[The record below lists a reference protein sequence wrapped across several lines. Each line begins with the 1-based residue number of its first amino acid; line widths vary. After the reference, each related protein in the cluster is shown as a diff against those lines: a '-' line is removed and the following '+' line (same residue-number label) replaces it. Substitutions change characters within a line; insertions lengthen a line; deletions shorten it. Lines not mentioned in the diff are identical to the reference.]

1 VKYFSHLNTAVSIIK
16 LYRWEQ
22 PFHHFIKEFFRQNKK
37 YGSSDRK
44 NITQLCY
51 CYFRL
56 GKSFP
61 AMPPEERILTGLFL
75 CSRAPNELLAHLKP
89 GWNAASTA
97 KPEEKCL
104 LLNTSVDSLSIFPAG
119 EELSNGIDATAFF
132 LSHLEQP
139 DLFIRIR
146 PGFREQVV
154 DKLNTAK
161 LEYLF
166 LNDDCIALPNTSKI
180 DNILEADKEVVIQD
194 ESSQRIGA
202 MIPERAMFNKT
213 VAPFVWDCCAASGGK
228 SIMAKDRLG
237 DIQLTVTDIRE
248 SILANLKKRFIAA
261 GIKDYYGY
269 LADLT
274 KAAPKAIDQQFD
286 LIIADMPC
294 SGSGTWGRTPEQLS
308 VFESK
313 QIAAYNELQKK
324 ILSNIA
330 LRVKKQGY
338 LLYITCSVF
347 KKENESIV
355 AFIQKQFSLRLLKME
370 VMKGYENKAD
380 TMFAALLIRD

>member
-1 VKYFSHLNTAVSIIK
+1 
-16 LYRWEQ
+16 
-22 PFHHFIKEFFRQNKK
+22 
-37 YGSSDRK
+37 
-44 NITQLCY
+44 
-51 CYFRL
+51 
-56 GKSFP
+56 
-61 AMPPEERILTGLFL
+61 MFL

-89 GWNAASTA
+89 EWNAASTA

-104 LLNTSVDSLSIFPAG
+104 LLNTSVDLLSIFPVA
-119 EELSNGIDATAFF
+119 EELSNGIDTRSFF

-146 PGFREQVV
+146 PGFREKVV

-166 LNDDCIALPNTSKI
+166 LNDDCIALPNTTKI
-180 DNILEADKEVVIQD
+180 DNILEGDKEVVIQD
-194 ESSQRIGA
+194 ESSQRIGE
-202 MIPERAMFNKT
+202 MIPERAMFNKAP
-213 VAPFVWDCCAASGGK
+213 APFVWDCCAASGGK
-228 SIMAKDRLG
+228 SIMAKDKLG

-248 SILANLKKRFIAA
+248 SILANLKNRFIAA

-274 KAAPKAIDQQFD
+274 KGAPKAIEQQFD
-286 LIIADMPC
+286 LIIADLPC
-294 SGSGTWGRTPEQLS
+294 SGSGTWGRTPEQLC

-313 QIAAYNELQKK
+313 QIVVYNELQKK
-324 ILSNIA
+324 ILTNIT
-330 LRVKKQGY
+330 LQLKKQGY

-380 TMFAALLIRD
+380 TMFAALLIKD